1 MQARLDT
8 KEVVAPK
15 EIVFDPAIIRRICQQ
30 LVAEDDPQRVRELL
44 SLLEAV
50 VRDDQEEV
58 RLRLHFL
65 AKHYKSLLEDE
76 ETVNGLLEKGAA

>member
-1 MQARLDT
+1 
-8 KEVVAPK
+8 
-15 EIVFDPAIIRRICQQ
+15 
-30 LVAEDDPQRVRELL
+30 
-44 SLLEAV
+44 

-76 ETVNGLLEKGAA
+76 ETVNGLLENGAA